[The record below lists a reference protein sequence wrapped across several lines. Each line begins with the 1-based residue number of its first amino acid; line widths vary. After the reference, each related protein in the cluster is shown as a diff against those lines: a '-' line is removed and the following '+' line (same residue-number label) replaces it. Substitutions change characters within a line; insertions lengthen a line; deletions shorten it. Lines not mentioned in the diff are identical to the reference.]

1 MQADLRIEL
10 ALLAGAAALTIGV
23 GLWFLATLRPSPA
36 ERERRRR
43 LGVDRD
49 GRIGQ
54 GILADI
60 DDNIVHYSY
69 TVGGVAYNASQDVST
84 LREFMPGDTG
94 ALGGSVQIKYL
105 PRNPPNSIVVCENWS
120 GLRPLDGAARATRN
134 H

>member
-23 GLWFLATLRPSPA
+23 GLWFLANLRPSPA

-43 LGVDRD
+43 LGVDRE
-49 GRIGQ
+49 GRVWQ

-60 DDNIVHYSY
+60 EDNIVHYSY
-69 TVGGVAYNASQDVST
+69 TVGGVTYNASQDVSA
-84 LREFMPGDTG
+84 LQEFMPADAGT
-94 ALGGSVQIKYL
+94 LGGTVQIKYL

-120 GLRPLDGAARATRN
+120 GLRPLDATARATRN